1 MPDTHAIKPYQK
13 LAWLATT
20 LLLTSSVM
28 AAFNIYPYYVVAF
41 VISSGLW
48 TLVACLWREKS
59 LIVVNGGLMII
70 YILGLIFN
78 G

>member
-1 MPDTHAIKPYQK
+1 METVADNKPYQK

-20 LLLTSSVM
+20 LLLTAAILS
-28 AAFNIYPYYVVAF
+28 AFNIYPYYVVAF

-59 LIVVNGGLMII
+59 LIVLNGGLTCI
-70 YILGLIFN
+70 YILGLIF
-78 G
+78 